1 MKAKVVDEVQSII
14 EKHKVGLIIA
24 GTGVIFVAGCR
35 CGYRAGGVNALC
47 SLYQSLEKVDP
58 VLFKELITKG
68 IEQGVTIRW

>member
-35 CGYRAGGVNALC
+35 CGYRAGGLSAMYE
-47 SLYQSLEKVDP
+47 LYQCLEKIDP
-58 VLFKELITKG
+58 ALFKELITKG
-68 IEQGVTIRW
+68 IEQGATIRW